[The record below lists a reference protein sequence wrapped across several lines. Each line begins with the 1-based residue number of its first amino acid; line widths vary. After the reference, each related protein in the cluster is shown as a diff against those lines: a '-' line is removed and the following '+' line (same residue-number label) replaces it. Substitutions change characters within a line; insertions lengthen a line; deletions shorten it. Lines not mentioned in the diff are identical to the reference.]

1 MESLGVFATLV
12 FFNSSTMNQ
21 KGIYLGKVMGVL
33 GVLGYYTLIVVCVG
47 WVLVYMTIEIVVVV
61 LDHWVL
67 VYMTIEMVMV
77 VRCCLDA
84 LFI

>member
-1 MESLGVFATLV
+1 
-12 FFNSSTMNQ
+12 MNQ

-67 VYMTIEMVMV
+67 VGLVLVYMTIEMVMV